1 MGVLSPPSPA
11 RVGRGRSAGKGLAWE
26 DLGVRCLP
34 SSLVHSG
41 ELRSR
46 LSRKGPRVPAA
57 AGQICCQ
64 DDEGM
69 TTFTHSRAASQLS
82 VLMVSRG

>member
-34 SSLVHSG
+34 SSRVHSG